1 MHRVPGN
8 AIYRMDGLD
17 ERTLYGI
24 SASKTN
30 LENEAFVTL
39 GFRLHV
45 VVLNDPVRRSVVHL
59 CYSWLGAGW
68 AVSMVGY
75 LSTEFDP
82 TDPVFN
88 PMWRR
93 EILVMLFMARLGVMS
108 SR

>member
-1 MHRVPGN
+1 
-8 AIYRMDGLD
+8 MDGLD

-93 EILVMLFMARLGVMS
+93 DMFLMLFMARLGVLR

>member
-1 MHRVPGN
+1 MLLTLYNTRGVQIVTSLGQHIDTGRLSGSVTCGRHRVPGN

-59 CYSWLGAGW
+59 CYSWLGA
-68 AVSMVGY
+68 S
-75 LSTEFDP
+75 
-82 TDPVFN
+82 
-88 PMWRR
+88 
-93 EILVMLFMARLGVMS
+93 
-108 SR
+108 